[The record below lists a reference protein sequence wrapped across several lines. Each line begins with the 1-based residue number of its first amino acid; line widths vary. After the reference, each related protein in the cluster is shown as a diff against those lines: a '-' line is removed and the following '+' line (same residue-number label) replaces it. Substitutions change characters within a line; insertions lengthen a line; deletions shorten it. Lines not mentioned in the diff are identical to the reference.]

1 MFAAEARL
9 LEEDYARETVVHR
22 WMGGAAV
29 GLGEDLSAI
38 TMILCFLHW
47 VLMLWDRCTKNR
59 PLRAEVTDRD
69 WRVYHAATREQFG
82 QRI

>member
-1 MFAAEARL
+1 
-9 LEEDYARETVVHR
+9 
-22 WMGGAAV
+22 MGGDAV
-29 GLGEDLSAI
+29 GLGKDLSAI

-59 PLRAEVTDRD
+59 PLRAEVIDRA
-69 WRVYHAATREQFG
+69 WRVYHAATREHFG